1 MNIAIT
7 SHFRL
12 ILMKLVMQPS
22 YGTPFPLAKFQKG
35 HKGQRPEGHKVKGQ
49 NFNKLAE
56 AILTI
61 I

>member
-12 ILMKLVMQPS
+12 ILMKLAMQPS

-35 HKGQRPEGHKVKGQ
+35 QKGHKVKGQ
-49 NFNKLAE
+49 NFDKSAE

>member
-35 HKGQRPEGHKVKGQ
+35 HKGQ